1 MHFFYVDESYDTQR
15 FVMSALR
22 VRAEEWREVF
32 GRTKDFRA
40 YLRSEFGVK
49 LKTELHAQTFV
60 RHCSDRSSDRKLSLA
75 DRRKIFGET
84 IEFVAAL
91 PIEIINV
98 SLSVPQHG
106 DSNAAHLAALDRL
119 FNRIN
124 TNVSRCSPS
133 SHAVV
138 IFDSGKEQQTT
149 RLARRLSVFNHIPS
163 QFDQWPD
170 GRRTRNIVTDR
181 IVEDPVFRDS
191 KASYFLQLAD
201 FVAFALLKREVAPT
215 DFVAKWGY
223 HEVFRS
229 LQPVLCIQA
238 HRRDPLGIVRA

>member
-1 MHFFYVDESYDTQR
+1 MF
-15 FVMSALR
+15 
-22 VRAEEWREVF
+22 
-32 GRTKDFRA
+32 
-40 YLRSEFGVK
+40 
-49 LKTELHAQTFV
+49 
-60 RHCSDRSSDRKLSLA
+60 
-75 DRRKIFGET
+75 
-84 IEFVAAL
+84 
-91 PIEIINV
+91 